1 MATKKVKR
9 YNGAEDGSSVTADE
23 LEAANATE
31 DPIAA
36 LNKAKRWTD
45 TEEAPAAKAAPAKA
59 KPKMVTME
67 QVKAKGFDNLRDY
80 LNAEQGLK
88 RQGGSGRGTRGG
100 PTADELESYASSKKA
115 SRQSEYEKANAAA
128 ATPAGKAARAKKIEE
143 QALEESHPEDLMMGI
158 AKAPAKAALSAG
170 RALATKGADEA
181 IYLGK
186 TAARRIEPEAER
198 LASAASKRISGKD
211 TKRITDNPTRKI
223 SGPEVASEGRESV
236 TNPMSWMSGPKNARD
251 FKKGGKIKPA
261 AFANGG
267 SVSRRGDGIASKGKT
282 RGRMC

>member
-45 TEEAPAAKAAPAKA
+45 TEDAPAAKAAP
-59 KPKMVTME
+59 
-67 QVKAKGFDNLRDY
+67 VKAKVVTKEELAKSGLSLRDY
-80 LNAEQGLK
+80 LNKQQGLT

-128 ATPAGKAARAKKIEE
+128 ATPAGKAARAKKIEA
-143 QALEESHPEDLMMGI
+143 QALEESHPEDLVMGI
-158 AKAPAKAALSAG
+158 AKAPVKAALSAG

-211 TKRITDNPTRKI
+211 TKRVTNNPTRKI
-223 SGPEVASEGRESV
+223 SGPEVASEGRESG

-261 AFANGG
+261 AFAGGG
-267 SVSRRGDGIASKGKT
+267 SVSRRGDGIATKGKT

>member
-9 YNGAEDGSSVTADE
+9 YEDGGEITEGENVNIDDETRARARKFVADKADTAE
-23 LEAANATE
+23 
-31 DPIAA
+31 P
-36 LNKAKRWTD
+36 KASTVKPSD
-45 TEEAPAAKAAPAKA
+45 AKS
-59 KPKMVTME
+59 KMVTKE
-67 QVKAKGFDNLRDY
+67 ELAKSGMSLRDY
-80 LNAEQGLK
+80 LNKQQGLTRRDGTK
-88 RQGGSGRGTRGG
+88 PSSQGGSGRGTSGG

-143 QALEESHPEDLMMGI
+143 QALEESHPEDLVMGI

-170 RALATKGADEA
+170 RALATKGVDEA

-186 TAARRIEPEAER
+186 TAARRIDPEAAR
-198 LASAASKRISGKD
+198 LASAASKRISGSDAK
-211 TKRITDNPTRKI
+211 KIANNPTRKI
-223 SGPEVASEGRESV
+223 SGPEVAAEG
-236 TNPMSWMSGPKNARD
+236 RD
-251 FKKGGKIKPA
+251 FKKGGKIKPS